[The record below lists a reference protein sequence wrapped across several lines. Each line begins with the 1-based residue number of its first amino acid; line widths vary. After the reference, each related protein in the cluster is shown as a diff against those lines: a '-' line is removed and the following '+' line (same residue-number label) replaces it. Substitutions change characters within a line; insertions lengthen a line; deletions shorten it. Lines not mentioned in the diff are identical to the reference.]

1 MAGTAPVFICILFLL
16 LHHSAEVC
24 TGDVTGIAAQPARF
38 DVGLRG
44 NILGLAL
51 GQDLIGDFQR
61 DAGVGDVDVDDVT
74 LLHEANGAAGSSFG
88 ADV

>member
-1 MAGTAPVFICILFLL
+1 MAGTAPVFICFLFLL

-24 TGDVTGIAAQPARF
+24 TGDVTGITAQPARF

-61 DAGVGDVDVDDVT
+61 DAGVGDVDVDGVPF
-74 LLHEANGAAGSSFG
+74 LNKANGAASGLT
-88 ADV
+88 

>member
-1 MAGTAPVFICILFLL
+1 MSCSRDVYKRQFDDRQNLL
-16 LHHSAEVC
+16 
-24 TGDVTGIAAQPARF
+24 DF

-61 DAGVGDVDVDDVT
+61 DAGVGDVDVDDVAF
-74 LLHEANGAAGSSFG
+74 LHEANGAAGSRFG
-88 ADV
+88 ADVTDGSGAA

>member
-61 DAGVGDVDVDDVT
+61 DTGVRDVDVDDVT
-74 LLHEANGAAGSSFG
+74 FLTRPMGPPEAASGLT
-88 ADV
+88 

>member
-1 MAGTAPVFICILFLL
+1 MAGTAPVFICFIFLL

-24 TGDVTGIAAQPARF
+24 TGDVAGIAAQPARF

-61 DAGVGDVDVDDVT
+61 DAGVGVSMWMMSPSST
-74 LLHEANGAAGSSFG
+74 RPMGPPEAASGLT
-88 ADV
+88 